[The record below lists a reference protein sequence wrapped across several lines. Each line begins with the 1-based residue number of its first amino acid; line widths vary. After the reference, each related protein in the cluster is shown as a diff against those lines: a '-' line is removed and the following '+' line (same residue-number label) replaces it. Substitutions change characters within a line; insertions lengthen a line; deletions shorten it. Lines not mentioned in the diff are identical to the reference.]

1 MKISV
6 VMSYYNRKNLLIKT
20 LKSIEKTKHDDYEVI
35 IVDDGS
41 SEHERLEDLLDEFK
55 FIKLIRLEKEN
66 KWYVNS
72 CIPNNIGLKECSGEG
87 VIIQNPECF
96 HTDDILSYVN
106 DNLTDK
112 NYLSFSCYSLN
123 KELTDTLDLNEK
135 LNYQNRP
142 AQFDGDV
149 AWYNHSI
156 HKPVGYHFAAAIHKK
171 NLDLLNG
178 FDERYANGLEYDDNE
193 FVHRVK
199 KICDFKIIDDLTVIH
214 QYHDRRDRDSEFFR
228 LSGINNNLFFNT
240 TLNEDMITA
249 NIK

>member
-6 VMSYYNRKNLLIKT
+6 VMSYYNRKKLLIKT
-20 LKSIEKTKHDDYEVI
+20 LNSIKKTQHNNFEVV

-41 SEHERLEDLLDEFK
+41 VESERIEDIIDEFD
-55 FIKLIRLEKEN
+55 FIKLIRLNPKD

-72 CIPNNIGLKECSGEG
+72 CIPYNIGFRSCTGDAI
-87 VIIQNPECF
+87 IIQNPECY
-96 HTDDILSYVN
+96 HTGDILSYVN
-106 DNLTDK
+106 NNLTDR

-123 KELTDTLDLNEK
+123 KDFTENFNLEEK
-135 LNYQNRP
+135 INYHNKP
-142 AQFDGDV
+142 AQFDGDL

-156 HKPVGYHFAAAIHKK
+156 YKPVGYHFTAAIHKK

-199 KICDFKIIDDLTVIH
+199 KICEFIIVDELTVLH
-214 QYHDRRDRDSEFFR
+214 QYHNRRDRDSEFFK
-228 LSGINNNLFFNT
+228 LSNINRSLFMNV
-240 TLNEDMITA
+240 TLNEDIITA